1 MHGNLVPEHL
11 KIVALGASIVAGG
24 CGDATATH
32 GAGDEI
38 LFSGR
43 IGTAHDV
50 YLVSLDDG
58 VTTNLTSDGVSVDGA
73 WSPDGSR
80 IAFSSR
86 RDLPGTGGSGQ
97 IFVMDATGA
106 NVSNLS
112 GGPTHDG
119 DTQPL
124 WSPDGSLI
132 AFARGDATYVMTV
145 VGTDLRPLGA
155 ELGPVDSPAWSP
167 DGSRLAVVS
176 RRDGNPEIYVIDADG
191 RHPVNT
197 TNDAAPDRSPT
208 WSPDGSRIA
217 FESLRSGQSD
227 IYVMDADGSDVVR
240 LTAHEATDFLPRW
253 SPTSQWI
260 AFTSLR
266 DGNVELYAV
275 AADGSGVRNLS
286 LHRAVDGDLAWT
298 PDGVHITFTSD
309 RSGSLEV
316 HVLDV
321 DGSGVELVTAFPGFV
336 AEPRWRPAAR

>member
-1 MHGNLVPEHL
+1 MYWNPVLGPL
-11 KIVALGASIVAGG
+11 KIVALGASIVAAG
-24 CGDATATH
+24 CGDATAVH
-32 GAGDEI
+32 GADDEI

-43 IGTAHDV
+43 TGSAHDI
-50 YLVSLDDG
+50 YLVSLDDR
-58 VTTNLTSDGVSVDGA
+58 VITNLTSDGVSVGGA

-86 RDLPGTGGSGQ
+86 RDLPGANGAGQ

-112 GGPTHDG
+112 GGPDHDT

-132 AFARGDATYVMTV
+132 AFSRGEATYVMNA
-145 VGTDLRPLGA
+145 VGTDLRPLSA
-155 ELGPVDSPAWSP
+155 ELGSVDSPAWSP

-176 RRDGNPEIYVIDADG
+176 RRDGNPEIYVIDSDG
-191 RHPVNT
+191 SHPINV

-227 IYVMDADGSDVVR
+227 IYVMDADGSHVAR
-240 LTAHEATDFLPRW
+240 ITTHEATDFLPRW
-253 SPTSQWI
+253 SPTSEWI
-260 AFTSLR
+260 VFTSLR

-275 AADGSGVRNLS
+275 SADGSEVRNLS
-286 LHRAVDGDLAWT
+286 LHRAVDGEPEWA

-316 HVLDV
+316 HVMDV
-321 DGSGVELVTAFPGFV
+321 DGSRTESVTTFTGFV
-336 AEPRWRPAAR
+336 AEPRWRPAR